1 VCGTNEE
8 WSEVWWFYPSE
19 SSGTNWN
26 DRYVIYNYQDRI
38 WYYGNIQRTA
48 WLDAPNREFPIAA
61 GSGPSDS
68 VGYLF
73 NHEFGLEDDT
83 SAMTSFIQS
92 ADFDLGDG
100 DQFSM
105 TRRIIP
111 DVEFTGSTSNT
122 PEIDMELQTR
132 NFPGGALNTDASD
145 RQRVVKSIVGTY
157 TDQVFVRARARQL
170 ALKIESDT
178 AGVQWQLGSPRL
190 DVRSDGKR

>member
-1 VCGTNEE
+1 MLQIV
-8 WSEVWWFYPSE
+8 
-19 SSGTNWN
+19 SSQLPLVLGAMTSF
-26 DRYVIYNYQDRI
+26 I
-38 WYYGNIQRTA
+38 
-48 WLDAPNREFPIAA
+48 
-61 GSGPSDS
+61 SDS

-73 NHEFGLEDDT
+73 NHESGLEDDT

-157 TDQVFVRARARQL
+157 TDQVFVRASIDMGTNTCVEDRAQILPVYNGNLGLLTVRC
-170 ALKIESDT
+170 KI
-178 AGVQWQLGSPRL
+178 GW
-190 DVRSDGKR
+190 